1 MNAFLDAVVR
11 GDLEAIERVPLRVER
26 CVRFQLYLRLA
37 DIIEQHDAKRQYVAA
52 LVQRVAANLVC
63 GGIRSTIQCKHTNI

>member
-1 MNAFLDAVVR
+1 MIAFIDAVVR

-63 GGIRSTIQCKHTNI
+63 AGIRTIKCKHTNI